1 MADLEELAVKRDR
14 GFLVRLLLALGAALI
29 ASLFVWQAIT
39 GDSVSGCMANAF
51 LGQPAQAPVAPPAA
65 EKP

>member
-14 GFLVRLLLALGAALI
+14 GFLVRLVLALGVGLL
-29 ASLFVWQAIT
+29 ASLVVWQAIT
-39 GDSVSGCMANAF
+39 GDSVSGCMANAL
-51 LGQPAQAPVAPPAA
+51 LGQPAQAPTAPPAA